1 MAAREDRITVYLD
14 KQARADKLLPR
25 LEKIAE
31 RERRAVSFI
40 VCDAVRAY
48 LAKVEGKK
56 RP

>member
-14 KQARADKLLPR
+14 KRARADELLPR
-25 LEKIAE
+25 LEAIAE

-40 VCDAVRAY
+40 VCDAIREY
-48 LAKVEGKK
+48 LDREEGKK